1 MIYDNHNHLVA
12 NGDAVAMVRAAEER
26 GLTGFLF
33 TEHVFHLDEPRVAS
47 RYLGT
52 HWDGGWYQ
60 TISREGYSYQ
70 TGVASSGAFCP
81 GYPLLI
87 RFLSLGAPGAPS
99 VFA

>member
-12 NGDAVAMVRAAEER
+12 NGDALAMVRAAEQR

-52 HWDGGWYQ
+52 RWDGELEYAGAGGEARER
-60 TISREGYSYQ
+60 ICSRQPGEEGGEVLEEPELEQ
-70 TGVASSGAFCP
+70 CFGRAQIEP
-81 GYPLLI
+81 
-87 RFLSLGAPGAPS
+87 
-99 VFA
+99 